1 MDIFIFVVAL
11 SILVL
16 VHEFGHYFAAKIT
29 GVKVEEF
36 GLGLP
41 PRIFGKKIG
50 ETVWS
55 LNWLPIGGFCRL
67 YGEDGNKQ
75 GTRAFNNK
83 NPWQKGLIVLGGVL
97 MNLVLAVVIFST
109 VYTILGVP
117 KETDRVKII
126 GIAQGSPAQ
135 EAGLREDDWIKKVG
149 EVEVKK
155 GSELTQEVE
164 KYKGKSVILIVGNVG
179 NGLDRSVP
187 DDSAGDRSVPDDSA
201 GDRSVPDDSAG
212 DRSVRVE
219 VREKAPEGEG
229 LMGIV
234 ISNTEME
241 KVAWWQFYKGI
252 GAGFREAYFW
262 GEIIF
267 SGVVKMVGSLFA
279 GDVPKDVSGPLG
291 IFEATSS
298 IRSNQGLLAVIHF
311 FGIVSVN
318 LAVVNVLPFPALD
331 GGRIIFVLYEIIF
344 RKRANEKFEVAVNNL
359 GMLVLLTLLLLIT
372 VGDVSRLISR

>member
-1 MDIFIFVVAL
+1 MDMDIFIFVIAL

-75 GTRAFNNK
+75 GHRAFNNK

-109 VYTILGVP
+109 VYTIMGVP

-126 GIAQGSPAQ
+126 GVAKDSPAQ

-187 DDSAGDRSVPDDSA
+187 VGDRSVPDDSV
-201 GDRSVPDDSAG
+201 GDRF
-212 DRSVRVE
+212 VRVE

-267 SGVVKMVGSLFA
+267 SGVAKMVGSLFA

-318 LAVVNVLPFPALD
+318 LAVVNILPFPALD

-344 RKRANEKFEVAVNNL
+344 RKKANEKFEVAVNNL
-359 GMLVLLTLLLLIT
+359 GMLILLTLLLLIT
-372 VGDVSRLISR
+372 VGDVGRLISR